1 MNGNES
7 DLHVL
12 TLLDQVMYLVVYG
25 NRTDLDERIPP
36 AERDGFFE
44 GLVSSASDLRANY
57 ARSWKARRRIQK
69 TRRQSGPL
77 RCLSRFN
84 RSDDEDEDED
94 KDGEGQAVGKRVK
107 SKIAVKMRLLVNLA
121 ERKRIS
127 RAATKPRTAMN
138 QQRHSTKVT
147 EFFNVFTRH

>member
-1 MNGNES
+1 VYGNES

-69 TRRQSGPL
+69 TRKQSGPP
-77 RCLSRFN
+77 RCLSRFS
-84 RSDDEDEDED
+84 RSEDEDED
-94 KDGEGQAVGKRVK
+94 GEAAVSEKEGEVQNVEGAGVEDAAADESGGEEKNQPGSNEDEDGDE
-107 SKIAVKMRLLVNLA
+107 S
-121 ERKRIS
+121 
-127 RAATKPRTAMN
+127 AAT
-138 QQRHSTKVT
+138 QQKDD
-147 EFFNVFTRH
+147 

>member
-1 MNGNES
+1 MYGNES

-94 KDGEGQAVGKRVK
+94 KDGEGAGSGKEGEVQNSGEDAAARESGGEEK
-107 SKIAVKMRLLVNLA
+107 NQSSSSDA
-121 ERKRIS
+121 EDGDES
-127 RAATKPRTAMN
+127 AATQHKGD
-138 QQRHSTKVT
+138 
-147 EFFNVFTRH
+147 

>member
-1 MNGNES
+1 MYGNES

-36 AERDGFFE
+36 AERDAFFD
-44 GLVSSASDLRANY
+44 GLVGSASKLRANY
-57 ARSWKARRRIQK
+57 AESWKARRRHVK

-77 RCLSRFN
+77 RCLSRFS

-94 KDGEGQAVGKRVK
+94 GEGVGSGNEGEVQNTKAGGEDAAARESGGEEK
-107 SKIAVKMRLLVNLA
+107 NQSGSN
-121 ERKRIS
+121 EDEDGDES
-127 RAATKPRTAMN
+127 AAT
-138 QQRHSTKVT
+138 QQKGD
-147 EFFNVFTRH
+147 

>member
-1 MNGNES
+1 MYGNES

-94 KDGEGQAVGKRVK
+94 TDGEGAGSGKEGEVQNSGEDAAARESGGEEK
-107 SKIAVKMRLLVNLA
+107 NQSSSNEA
-121 ERKRIS
+121 EDGDES
-127 RAATKPRTAMN
+127 AATQHKGD
-138 QQRHSTKVT
+138 
-147 EFFNVFTRH
+147 

>member
-1 MNGNES
+1 VYGNES

-84 RSDDEDEDED
+84 RSDDEDED
-94 KDGEGQAVGKRVK
+94 KDSEGEGQNSGEDAAARESGGEEKNQ
-107 SKIAVKMRLLVNLA
+107 SSSNEA
-121 ERKRIS
+121 EDGDES
-127 RAATKPRTAMN
+127 AATQHKGD
-138 QQRHSTKVT
+138 
-147 EFFNVFTRH
+147 

>member
-1 MNGNES
+1 VYGNES

-84 RSDDEDEDED
+84 RSDDEDEDGEVAGSVAGSGNEGEVAGSGNEGEVQNTKAGGED
-94 KDGEGQAVGKRVK
+94 GSDGEEQNQFGIHEDEEV
-107 SKIAVKMRLLVNLA
+107 LA
-121 ERKRIS
+121 AKQ
-127 RAATKPRTAMN
+127 K
-138 QQRHSTKVT
+138 KGD
-147 EFFNVFTRH
+147 

>member
-1 MNGNES
+1 MYGNES

-77 RCLSRFN
+77 RCLSRFS

-94 KDGEGQAVGKRVK
+94 GEGAGSGNEGEVQNTKAGGEDGSDGEEQNQFGIHEDEEV
-107 SKIAVKMRLLVNLA
+107 LA
-121 ERKRIS
+121 AKQ
-127 RAATKPRTAMN
+127 K
-138 QQRHSTKVT
+138 KGD
-147 EFFNVFTRH
+147 